1 MPTVTAH
8 AAGTFCWPELSTND
22 QVGVKRFYSDLF
34 GWGVRDV
41 PMESGGTYTI
51 FTLRGAD
58 VAACYGKIHDMYE
71 EELPPHWISYVL
83 VPSADVAAATVR
95 SAGGTVLKEPWDVPG
110 AGRMA
115 VMRDPTGATFC
126 VWEDKGKSGV
136 GVIREPGALYWT
148 ELLTTDTERAAQ
160 FYETLFG
167 WKRQLW
173 PSPEEPSY
181 HLFANGDAMAAGMTP
196 ITPEVATDRSL
207 WTLYFHVTDCDRTIV
222 RARDLGGRLT
232 MVPQTVP
239 GVGTFA
245 FIADPAG
252 AHFGLLQPA

>member
-83 VPSADVAAATVR
+83 VPSADVAAATV
-95 SAGGTVLKEPWDVPG
+95 
-110 AGRMA
+110 
-115 VMRDPTGATFC
+115 
-126 VWEDKGKSGV
+126 
-136 GVIREPGALYWT
+136 
-148 ELLTTDTERAAQ
+148 
-160 FYETLFG
+160 
-167 WKRQLW
+167 
-173 PSPEEPSY
+173 
-181 HLFANGDAMAAGMTP
+181 
-196 ITPEVATDRSL
+196 
-207 WTLYFHVTDCDRTIV
+207 
-222 RARDLGGRLT
+222 
-232 MVPQTVP
+232 
-239 GVGTFA
+239 
-245 FIADPAG
+245 
-252 AHFGLLQPA
+252 